1 LSNLRIG
8 IPVFVRFD
16 NGQATVVSFKMFA
29 TTPGGTAYTIDQKLS
44 GAASGDMGVTGIAP
58 AGNSSYFL
66 SGPTYPLGGVPT
78 LDLGVF

>member
-8 IPVFVRFD
+8 VPVFVRFD
-16 NGQATVVSFKMFA
+16 NGQATTVVFKMAA
-29 TTPGGTAYTIDQKLS
+29 TTPGGTAYAIDQKLS
-44 GAASGDMGVTGIAP
+44 GSASGDMAGVGISP

-66 SGPTYPLGGVPT
+66 SGPTYPLGVPT